1 MPSSAAAC
9 RAVASEREAMP
20 RTSIHVLFCMAGI
33 TLTFAIFAVP
43 RIPQTTFFICAVYS
57 RQNEQHRLQFATV
70 FCEDLSFDNVL
81 DGCFTNT
88 GLAISFL
95 SGCPSA
101 WAESVSFHHAS
112 RPATR
117 LLRLSGI
124 PRHNPLRL

>member
-70 FCEDLSFDNVL
+70 FYEGLSVRQCPGQLLYQHRTRHFVL
-81 DGCFTNT
+81 EVSGRLIGVPF
-88 GLAISFL
+88 GLGRIVVFS
-95 SGCPSA
+95 
-101 WAESVSFHHAS
+101 
-112 RPATR
+112 
-117 LLRLSGI
+117 
-124 PRHNPLRL
+124 PRFSSSNMD